1 MSGIVKLFGLGHRC
15 KRIRVARR
23 NAESAQTVPR
33 KKGTIP
39 MRRQTERRMRE
50 EAVLVILDL
59 CVFLDFIGLS

>member
-1 MSGIVKLFGLGHRC
+1 
-15 KRIRVARR
+15 
-23 NAESAQTVPR
+23 
-33 KKGTIP
+33 